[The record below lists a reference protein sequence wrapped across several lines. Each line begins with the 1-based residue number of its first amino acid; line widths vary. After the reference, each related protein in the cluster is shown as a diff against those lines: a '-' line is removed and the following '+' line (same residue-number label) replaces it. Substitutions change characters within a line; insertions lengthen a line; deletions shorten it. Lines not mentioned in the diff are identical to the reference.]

1 MGEYMFK
8 GLILAAQVAVFL
20 NASAAYAALTHA
32 KVVELA
38 AHRIG
43 RLVDTLAIEENYV
56 SRIHKFQLTVL
67 TKVAPNDPAF
77 RVVVSQ
83 VPPATGNAHTVELQM
98 SDTGKTLNDKETRG
112 QDSANAPDWQTT
124 DPLTLT
130 ETGLHFVIDSREVS
144 VQPFKTRAETV
155 TIEQVESGAD
165 KIGRLT
171 ISATNSTQLLEVDVA
186 LTNEVLGFRLV
197 NP

>member
-1 MGEYMFK
+1 MLK

-43 RLVDTLAIEENYV
+43 RMVDTLAIEENYV
-56 SRIHKFQLTVL
+56 NRIHKFQLTAL
-67 TKVAPNDPAF
+67 TKVAPTDPAF

-83 VPPATGNAHTVELQM
+83 APPATGDAHSVELKM
-98 SDTGKTLNDKETRG
+98 SDTGKTLNEKETRG
-112 QDSANAPDWQTT
+112 QDSANAPAWQPT

-130 ETGLHFVIDSREVS
+130 ETALHFVTDSKEAS
-144 VQPFKTRAETV
+144 IQPFKTGAETV
-155 TIEQVESGAD
+155 TIEQVQLGGD
-165 KIGRLT
+165 KIGRIT
-171 ISATNSTQLLEVDVA
+171 ISAINSTTLLEVDID
-186 LTNEVLGFRLV
+186 LTNAVLGFRLV